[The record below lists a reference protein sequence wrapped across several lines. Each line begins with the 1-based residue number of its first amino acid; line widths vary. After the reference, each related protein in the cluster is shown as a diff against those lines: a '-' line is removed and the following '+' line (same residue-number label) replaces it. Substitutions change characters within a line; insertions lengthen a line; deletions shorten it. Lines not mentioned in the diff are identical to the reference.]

1 MTEHKSFK
9 RLVRGR
15 MAKTGESYTAA
26 RAQLLAGTEVPTVDS
41 DVLQFPCSE
50 ERLREQTGRGWEEW
64 FDLLD
69 SWGAESLGHT
79 EIARRVGELPGVPG
93 WYAQA
98 VTMSFERARGLRAV
112 GQRTGREGFV
122 AGVSKTIAASA
133 EDVFAAFVD
142 PSQRA
147 GWLPDIVP
155 SERTVAKPSRTAR
168 YDVGDGPTRLMVTV
182 DAKGPKKATLVVE
195 ESRLAGA
202 EQREVRK
209 DFWRQA
215 VATFKMEL
223 ETQARARYEAERIGR
238 EPQPKS
244 PRFGGPAAARQ
255 RGLQA
260 TQHGNTG
267 PRD

>member
-1 MTEHKSFK
+1 MTVQKSFK
-9 RLVRGR
+9 RLVRTR

-26 RAQLLAGTEVPTVDS
+26 RAHLLAGDEAEGKAFDVE
-41 DVLQFPCSE
+41 VLQFPCSE

-69 SWGAESLGHT
+69 SWGAEALGHT

-147 GWLPDIVP
+147 GWLPDIVL

-168 YDVGDGPTRLMVTV
+168 YDVADGPTRLMVTV

-215 VATFKMEL
+215 VATLKTRF
-223 ETQARARYEAERIGR
+223 EAG
-238 EPQPKS
+238 
-244 PRFGGPAAARQ
+244 A
-255 RGLQA
+255 
-260 TQHGNTG
+260 
-267 PRD
+267 